1 MLDCCDDE
9 EDYDDGD
16 HDDGEDY
23 DDSADDDDV
32 VTDQDDQEGRDDIWQ
47 KRVIACASLC
57 KIMLGIAII

>member
-9 EDYDDGD
+9 EDYDDSD

-32 VTDQDDQEGRDDIWQ
+32 VTDQEGRDDIWQ
-47 KRVIACASLC
+47 KRVIACA
-57 KIMLGIAII
+57 

>member
-9 EDYDDGD
+9 EDYDDSD
-16 HDDGEDY
+16 HDDDEDY

-32 VTDQDDQEGRDDIWQ
+32 VTDQEGRDVIWQ

-57 KIMLGIAII
+57 KIRLGIAII